1 MGPASYAVK
10 GATLAPRVGA
20 NLPRVSLA
28 DAVRGGLRPTSSP
41 LGSNDTQYRHRPAPR
56 LRGRAAGSRTEGEA
70 QLLQYVLTPGEKVIG
85 TFDPAELKQFSRLS
99 KVPLQTFYP
108 PTVSA
113 AGADSAPLLHG
124 KPLGPTSNG
133 AGYLT
138 QPPLILTTIQGPS
151 SRVAPKQVLTVC
163 HLPRSRPR
171 CRRARVL
178 AQVLRVLAIPTL
190 GMPSRLQL
198 PAPVPCG
205 RVRT

>member
-1 MGPASYAVK
+1 MPPWRRGSWPTHLKSVWQTQYE
-10 GATLAPRVGA
+10 GDFAP
-20 NLPRVSLA
+20 
-28 DAVRGGLRPTSSP
+28 LRPP
-41 LGSNDTQYRHRPAPR
+41 GSNDTQYRHRGFVDEQQASVQKGKPSYVLAPR
-56 LRGRAAGSRTEGEA
+56 D
-70 QLLQYVLTPGEKVIG
+70 KVIG
-85 TFDPAELKQFSRLS
+85 TLDPAELKQFSPLS
-99 KVPLQTFYP
+99 KSKVSLQTFYP

-113 AGADSAPLLHG
+113 AGAESAALLHG

-138 QPPLILTTIQGPS
+138 QPPLMLTTIQGPS

-163 HLPRSRPR
+163 HLPRSRPC

-178 AQVLRVLAIPTL
+178 AQVLRVLAIPSL
-190 GMPSRLQL
+190 DMPSLLQL